1 MPAAIEKVNGMPI
14 ASTTAGTY
22 SVASSQS
29 MSRSARAIRQATNT
43 SAGAVAKAG
52 IAVATGA
59 NNSVSRNSTATVT
72 AVRPVRPP
80 AWMPAALSM

>member
-1 MPAAIEKVNGMPI
+1 MENVNGMLI
-14 ASTTAGTY
+14 ATTVAGTY

-29 MSRSARAIRQATNT
+29 MSRRLRAIMQATNS

-52 IAVATGA
+52 IAVAIGA
-59 NNSVSRNSTATVT
+59 NSRVNRNSTATVT
-72 AVRPVRPP
+72 AVSPVRPP